1 QPGGAGEG
9 TMRFFGSLRWSLE
22 KLDHPWGDAPPLYTY
37 ILANPGVEDLPDQ
50 QRDPRKI
57 NWAVGALD
65 GVMSHHVG
73 AAGADQT
80 PRRVTL
86 LLEALT
92 ALVRES
98 SDANLRELYDLT
110 SSESLLSAADPLSDQ
125 VKERL
130 LPDQRDRV
138 ASIGRYFATKG
149 DRRDA
154 AKFGIL
160 LLGIAGDESDFPVL
174 RTLSLHDEFT
184 LFAAAALLNLGDDPE
199 QCLWRIA
206 RNVHG
211 WGRIHAVERLQDTS
225 NPDIQAWMLRG
236 GFHNSVMDEYLAT
249 ICARTGKLH
258 EALRP
263 ARIDAPLFDNTASL
277 LSALIQGG
285 PAEDIHGYGDA
296 PEALEHYLRH
306 VAQAPDAGLAHW
318 LTVNDITRFLS
329 QERWQEKHE
338 NGWTEDRRS
347 QLLNSCNSI
356 RARMDWRRLIE
367 EGLKSE
373 NELTFYQADVA
384 ARDSGMDT
392 WAIHF
397 GRVHKDPLKSRS
409 WFHLLQQTDN
419 ARIDELLSFVLSV
432 LPLQDLATGP
442 DTLMGLGPGF
452 EADQILDT
460 VLQELKRF
468 PGRGWPLIRTGL
480 QNRGV
485 RNRNMALNALMA
497 WPRESWPA
505 DGFAVLQAAYEKEPD
520 EGLNKRMGEALRV
533 Q

>member
-1 QPGGAGEG
+1 
-9 TMRFFGSLRWSLE
+9 MRFFGSLRWSLE
-22 KLDHPWGDAPPLYTY
+22 ELAGPWGDAASLYRY
-37 ILANPGVEDLPDQ
+37 ILANPGVEDLPDD
-50 QRDPRKI
+50 QRDPRKV
-57 NWAVGALD
+57 NWAFGALD
-65 GVMSHHVG
+65 GIMSHHVG
-73 AAGADQT
+73 TAGPDHKDK
-80 PRRVTL
+80 RVTL
-86 LLEALT
+86 LMEALI

-98 SDANLRELYDLT
+98 SDASLRELYELT
-110 SSESLLSAADPLSDQ
+110 SSESLLSAADPLRDQ
-125 VKERL
+125 LKERL
-130 LPDQRDRV
+130 LPDQLDRV
-138 ASIGRYFATKG
+138 ARIGRYFATGG

-154 AKFGIL
+154 VKFGIF
-160 LLGIAGDESDFPVL
+160 LLGIAGDETDFSVL

-184 LFAAAALLNLGDDPE
+184 LFAAVALLNLGDDPE

-211 WGRIHAVERLQDTS
+211 WGRIHAVERLHDTN

-236 GFHNSVMDEYLAT
+236 GFHNSVMDEYLAA

-263 ARIDAPLFDNTASL
+263 ARIDGPLFDNAASL

-285 PAEDIHGYGDA
+285 PAEDIHGYEDA

-306 VAQAPDAGLAHW
+306 VAQTPGAGLAHL
-318 LTVNDITRFLS
+318 LTINDITRFLS
-329 QERWQEKHE
+329 QESWHETHEK
-338 NGWTEDRRS
+338 GWTEDRRS

-356 RARMDWRRLIE
+356 RARMDERRLIE

-373 NELTFYQADVA
+373 NELAFYQADVA

-397 GRVHKDPLKSRS
+397 SRVHKDPMKSRS
-409 WFHLLQQTDN
+409 WFQLLQQTDN

-442 DTLMGLGPGF
+442 DTLVGLGPGYD
-452 EADQILDT
+452 ADHVLDT
-460 VLQELKRF
+460 VLQALQRF

-480 QNRGV
+480 QNRTI
-485 RNRNMALNALMA
+485 RNRNMALNALLA

-505 DGFAVLQAAYEKEPD
+505 DALAVLESAYEKEPQED
-520 EGLNKRMGEALRV
+520 VKQRIAEALRV
-533 Q
+533 H

>member
-1 QPGGAGEG
+1 
-9 TMRFFGSLRWSLE
+9 MRFFGSLRWSLE
-22 KLDHPWGDAPPLYTY
+22 KLAHPWGNAPSLYAY
-37 ILANPGVEDLPDQ
+37 LLANPGVEALPDE
-50 QRDPRKI
+50 RHDPRKG
-57 NWAVGALD
+57 NWAVGAFD

-73 AAGADQT
+73 ASGADQT
-80 PRRVTL
+80 LKRVTSL
-86 LLEALT
+86 VEALT
-92 ALVRES
+92 ALIQES
-98 SDANLRELYDLT
+98 SNANLRALYDLT
-110 SSESLLSAADPLSDQ
+110 SSESLVSAADPLRDQ
-125 VKERL
+125 VMERL
-130 LPDQRDRV
+130 LPDQRERV
-138 ASIGRYFATKG
+138 ASIGRYFATEG
-149 DRRDA
+149 DRREVV
-154 AKFGIL
+154 KFGIF
-160 LLGIAGDESDFPVL
+160 LLGIAGNETDFPVL

-184 LFAAAALLNLGDDPE
+184 LFAAVALLNLGDDPE

-211 WGRIHAVERLQDTS
+211 WGRIHAVERLHDTN
-225 NPDIQAWMLRG
+225 NPAIQAWMLRG
-236 GFHNSVMDEYLAT
+236 GFHNNVMDAYLAA

-285 PAEDIHGYGDA
+285 PAEDIHSYEDA

-306 VAQAPDAGLAHW
+306 VAQTPEPGLAHL
-318 LTVNDITRFLS
+318 LTINEIARFLS
-329 QERWQEKHE
+329 QESWQERHE
-338 NGWTEDRRS
+338 KGWTEDRRS

-356 RARMDWRRLIE
+356 QARLEWRRLIE

-373 NELTFYQADVA
+373 NELTFYQAEVA

-397 GRVHKDPLKSRS
+397 DRVRKEPLTSRS
-409 WFHLLQQTDN
+409 WLGLLQQTDN
-419 ARIDELLSFVLSV
+419 ARIDEVLSFVLSV
-432 LPLQDLATGP
+432 LPLQNLATGP

-452 EADQILDT
+452 EADHVLDI

-480 QNRGV
+480 QNRVV

-497 WPRESWPA
+497 WPRETWSA
-505 DGFAVLQAAYEKEPD
+505 DSFAILQSAYAKEPD
-520 EGLNKRMGEALRV
+520 EGLKKRMDEVLRV